1 MTEIK
6 IPKAFKPLFSPMR
19 YKVAYGGRGGAKSAS
34 FSRALLIKATQK
46 PLRILCGRE
55 IQHTIADSVKK
66 LLDDIV
72 KQNNLEGFYKS
83 TNTEITGANGSS
95 FIFAGLKHNPL
106 KIKSMEGIDIA
117 WVEEADALSQ
127 ESLDILIPTIRRENS
142 EIWFSYNPRNKNDPV
157 HKMFV
162 KEGRPNAWV
171 RKINYDENPWFP
183 DVLRQEMEYDKTHDL
198 DKYQHI
204 WLGET
209 LKISEALVFKNKW
222 RIEEFEL
229 PRGTTFYY
237 GADWGFSQ
245 DPTTLVRLSI
255 DEAARVIYVDYEAY
269 GVGVEIYDIP
279 KLFDL
284 VPGCRKW
291 TIKADNARPD
301 TISYLKKKHNFKIK
315 GAKKGAGSV
324 EDGIEFL
331 KSFTIIVHP
340 RCKNTIYELGSYK
353 YKIDA
358 KSGDI
363 LPILEDKN
371 NHIIDPMRYAI
382 RHMYS
387 QKEAKLGK

>member
-1 MTEIK
+1 MNIK
-6 IPKAFKPLFSPMR
+6 IPKAFKPLFVPKR
-19 YKVAYGGRGGAKSAS
+19 YKVVYGGRGGAKSAS
-34 FSRALLIKATQK
+34 FSRALLVKAMQK
-46 PLRILCGRE
+46 QLRILCGRE

-66 LLDDIV
+66 LLDDII
-72 KQNNLEGFYKS
+72 KQYELEGFYSS
-83 TNTEITGANGSS
+83 TNTEITGKNGSS

-127 ESLDILIPTIRRENS
+127 ESLDILIPTIRRDDS
-142 EIWFSYNPRNKNDPV
+142 ELWFSYNPRDENDPV

-183 DVLRQEMEYDKTHDL
+183 DVLRQEMEYDKSHDL

-209 LKISEALVFKNKW
+209 LKLSEALVFRNKW
-222 RIEEFEL
+222 RIEEFEM
-229 PRGTTFYY
+229 PPGTLFLY

-245 DPTTLVRLSI
+245 DPTTLIRFSI

-279 KLFDL
+279 KLFDM

-291 TIKADNARPD
+291 PIKADNARPD
-301 TISYLKKKHNFKIK
+301 TISYLKKKHGFNIK

-331 KSFTIIVHP
+331 KSFIIIVHP
-340 RCKNTIYELGSYK
+340 RCKNTAYELGSYK
-353 YKIDA
+353 YKVDA

-363 LPILEDKN
+363 LPLLEDKN
-371 NHIIDPMRYAI
+371 NHLIDPMRYAV

-387 QKEAKLGK
+387 KKEAKLGK